1 MLNLGFFGHFVIR
14 YFFTYQVSTYVF
26 AGRMLFILNQDIKSS
41 NLVSRKLKYEIEIE
55 LPSSGAWFK
64 YFTGIDSLEEAE
76 TIKSAA
82 EGNVNARIMQGA

>member
-1 MLNLGFFGHFVIR
+1 
-14 YFFTYQVSTYVF
+14 
-26 AGRMLFILNQDIKSS
+26 MLFILNQNINSS
-41 NLVSRKLKYEIEIE
+41 NLVSIKLKYEIEIE

-76 TIKSAA
+76 TIKAAA